1 VTPLLALF
9 DVDGTL
15 FLTDDPLAGL
25 ALTQTL
31 ADRFAVELPHDAI
44 GRVDDQ
50 GQTSLRIA
58 RLVLAA
64 AGVERPD
71 GLADWCRDFA
81 ERYLDLLADADTSE
95 WQAAPA
101 AEAALEQLAA
111 AEVRLALLT
120 GNPELI
126 ARARLDRLGLA
137 RFFPAGQGAF
147 GCESESR
154 QELIALA
161 RHRAGDIP
169 ASSTVEVGDT
179 PRDASSSRAAGIRS
193 IIVGKEGLTVA
204 AARQVLSSA

>member
-25 ALTQTL
+25 ALTETL
-31 ADRFAVELPHDAI
+31 AAHYGVELPDDAI
-44 GRVDDQ
+44 GRVDHQ

-58 RLVLAA
+58 RLVLGA

-71 GLADWCRDFA
+71 DLVDWCRDFA
-81 ERYLDLLADADTSE
+81 ERYLDLLADADTGK
-95 WQAAPA
+95 WQAA
-101 AEAALEQLAA
+101 AEAETALEQLVAA
-111 AEVRLALLT
+111 DVRLALLT
-120 GNPELI
+120 GNPEPI
-126 ARARLDRLGLA
+126 ARARLERLGLA
-137 RFFPAGQGAF
+137 RFFAAGQGAF

-154 QELIALA
+154 EELIALA
-161 RHRAGDIP
+161 RNRAGGVP

-193 IIVGKEGLTVA
+193 IIVSEEGLTVA
-204 AARQVLSSA
+204 AIRQLL

>member
-1 VTPLLALF
+1 MTPLLVLF

-15 FLTDDPLAGL
+15 FLTDDPLAGH
-25 ALTQTL
+25 ALTETL
-31 ADRFAVELPHDAI
+31 ADRYDVELPDDAI
-44 GRVDDQ
+44 GRVDHQ

-58 RLVLAA
+58 RLVLEA
-64 AGVERPD
+64 AGAGEPND
-71 GLADWCRDFA
+71 LAGWCRIFA
-81 ERYLDLLADADTSE
+81 ERYLQMLVHADTSK
-95 WQAAPA
+95 WQAAPE

-120 GNPELI
+120 GNPESM
-126 ARARLDRLGLA
+126 ARARLERLGLV

-154 QELIALA
+154 EELIALA
-161 RHRAGDIP
+161 RDRAGGIP

-193 IIVGKEGLTVA
+193 IIVGEDGLTVA
-204 AARQVLSSA
+204 AIRQLL